1 MIMRVLLVLAVLFLI
16 PLPVVATSCED
27 SVAKQYVASGEYVA
41 GYTQVKIGT
50 TDYCIFKIGNAV
62 YGSDVL
68 VISNGKRTPSQICT
82 FNNCQE
88 NPQLGQAIFSYLTAE
103 YAESHSADIFNSL
116 QQIYNS
122 FIGSSHKYEPNLAII
137 RQGVTAVIE
146 SADIAPLKLS
156 KFISIDVSGPLK
168 SLVLEKVN
176 IIFDPDW
183 NTIIDRYN
191 SYMNSIVQ
199 TTEWKQKY
207 YISYDH
213 EVTSFYEKSVAIQQF
228 VKVVDSK
235 TGSSLSSV
243 LGSLDFSSVGT
254 EFLTTFPIIIS
265 NIDTRIKNKHNEAS
279 NSDKTLSTSL
289 NTLDRDIS
297 NSMGKGV
304 LRVGD
309 YKSSYCKIKS
319 SFPSKDLIDRELF
332 NDYIN
337 QNLGLSDMANEN
349 SRNLQNDVNTSP
361 DKFPLFSWVD
371 KILWDW
377 GITKGC

>member
-103 YAESHSADIFNSL
+103 YAESHSADIVNSL

-254 EFLTTFPIIIS
+254 
-265 NIDTRIKNKHNEAS
+265 
-279 NSDKTLSTSL
+279 
-289 NTLDRDIS
+289 
-297 NSMGKGV
+297 
-304 LRVGD
+304 
-309 YKSSYCKIKS
+309 
-319 SFPSKDLIDRELF
+319 
-332 NDYIN
+332 
-337 QNLGLSDMANEN
+337 
-349 SRNLQNDVNTSP
+349 
-361 DKFPLFSWVD
+361 
-371 KILWDW
+371 
-377 GITKGC
+377 